1 MIFPDRSARHVRGDP
16 LRVQAADEG
25 GGTSGT
31 LPRLASGHDEGISG
45 KRLLLPRLRGHHE
58 AAKRYV
64 SGRSRR
70 KNIEIRF
77 QINFSFPSIEGY
89 L

>member
-1 MIFPDRSARHVRGDP
+1 M
-16 LRVQAADEG
+16 RVQAADEG